1 MRITPV
7 TRLSVSGLA
16 LLAKIAAILA
26 HINVK
31 TIHNTNT
38 GMSGMPPIAKWET
51 APVNAVK
58 VIMKTLVP
66 TAVFNSYPSTE
77 VRMSNII
84 IPPPAP
90 TKPQIKPISMP
101 QARDWIARFFAGT
114 SDIDSL
120 VAMTG
125 FRINF
130 TPRKKVMMTEKF
142 PIVVDGR
149 RLAM

>member
-31 TIHNTNT
+31 TIHNINT

-66 TAVFNSYPSTE
+66 TAVFNS
-77 VRMSNII
+77 
-84 IPPPAP
+84 
-90 TKPQIKPISMP
+90 
-101 QARDWIARFFAGT
+101 
-114 SDIDSL
+114 
-120 VAMTG
+120 
-125 FRINF
+125 
-130 TPRKKVMMTEKF
+130 
-142 PIVVDGR
+142 
-149 RLAM
+149 